1 MDKINL
7 KAVLLQNMG
16 EDSADFLP
24 IMGDEKELL
33 NDNMQIPD
41 TLPILPLRNTV
52 LFPGVIIPINIGRD
66 KSLKLIKDSYRQSA
80 LIGVV
85 AQKDTNTENPDIND
99 LYQIGTVA
107 SILKILEMPDG
118 TTTAIIQ
125 GKRRFLLED
134 ILYDDPYHVGKISLK
149 KEEGVPKNDP
159 EYNAIA
165 ESLKDMASK
174 IVKYSSHIPNEAG
187 FALKNIESMLFL
199 INFISSNTDVDY
211 QNKQELLEIDNLKQR
226 AIKLLEIL
234 SKQVSLLELKN
245 DIQKKVKMDIDK
257 QQREYFLHQQMKTI
271 QDELGGNPTDEE
283 IKELEELAETK
294 EWNGNVRE
302 IFNKELNKLKRLNP
316 SSPDYSVQSN
326 YLREMLDLPWNH
338 LSEDNLDLEH
348 ARQVLDADHF
358 GLEKVKERILEYL
371 AVLKLKADM
380 KSPILCLYGPPGVGK
395 TSLGKSVARALNREF
410 VRMSLGGLHDESE
423 IRGHRKTYIGAMP
436 GRILQ
441 SIKKAGTSNP
451 VFILDEIDKVGNDFR
466 GDPQSALLEVLDP
479 EQNGSFHDNFLD
491 IDYDLSKV
499 MFIATANDLST
510 IAGPLRDRMEII
522 EVTGYLM
529 EEKREIAKRHLIP
542 KQLENHGITAGHVTI
557 PDEII
562 DLIIEK
568 YTRESGVRSLD
579 MTIAKIM
586 RHVARKVAMNKKFTI
601 TLDEN
606 KVKEYLGSPIFSR
619 EEYQGNE
626 LPGVVTGLAWTAA
639 GGEILYIESSYSKG
653 KGHLSLT
660 GNLGEVMK
668 ESATLALEYIKSHAK
683 EIGIDEKMFEEN
695 DIHVHVPA
703 GAVPKDGPSAGI
715 TMVTALVS
723 ALTGRKVKKA
733 IAMTGEITLRGKVL
747 PVGGIREKILAAK
760 RAGIKEIILCSE
772 NKKDIDDIKK
782 RIPERAEIPLCGSY
796 QRSAGNSASK
806 SIKESPVRP
815 MVFSYNGDSSPT

>member
-134 ILYDDPYHVGKISLK
+134 ILYDNPYHVGKISLK
-149 KEEGVPKNDP
+149 KEEGVPENDP

-782 RIPERAEIPLCGSY
+782 EYLKGLKFHY
-796 QRSAGNSASK
+796 VDH
-806 SIKESPVRP
+806 IKEVLE
-815 MVFSYNGDSSPT
+815 TALLKA